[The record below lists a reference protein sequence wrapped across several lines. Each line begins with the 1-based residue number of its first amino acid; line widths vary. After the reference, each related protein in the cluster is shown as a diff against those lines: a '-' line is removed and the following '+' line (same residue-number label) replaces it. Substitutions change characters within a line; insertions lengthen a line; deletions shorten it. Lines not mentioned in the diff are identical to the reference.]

1 MRTKLFDLPKVAVIA
16 AALSVLTTT
25 HARADA
31 EDKITKSF
39 QVHPGDQLLVQV
51 DRGSIEIVTAEAN
64 SVNIEITRKAGGSS
78 SKAEQILKDHVVTT
92 TQNGR
97 TVEVHAKYT
106 GAKSSG
112 WFGRSP
118 ELQVSCRVT
127 VPRKFDVNLKTAG
140 GHITVT
146 ELTGKLNANTSGG
159 NLSFKK
165 IEGPVSAQ
173 TSGGHITLAGC
184 TGKVDLSTSGGNLNL
199 SGIEG
204 DVTASTSGGH
214 ITLDK
219 LSGKTVVKTSGGN
232 INVTGIKGSIDAD
245 TSGGHITVS
254 LPFQPTGNC
263 SFDTS
268 GGNIV
273 LNLAEKVAVDIDA
286 HTSGGQVSTE
296 LPVVSVVQGKQKN
309 NELRG
314 KINGGGPLIVART
327 SGGHIRL
334 EKN

>member
-1 MRTKLFDLPKVAVIA
+1 MKTKLFDLPKVAVIA
-16 AALSVLTTT
+16 ALSVLATS

-39 QVHPGDQLLVQV
+39 QVQSGDQLLVQV
-51 DRGSIEIVTAEAN
+51 DRGSIEIVTADAS
-64 SVNIEITRKAGGSS
+64 SVDIEITRKAGGSS
-78 SKAEQILKDHVVTT
+78 SKAEQTLKDHVVTT
-92 TQNGR
+92 TQNDN
-97 TVEVHAKYT
+97 TVEVHGKYT
-106 GAKSSG
+106 GAKTTG

-127 VPRKFDVNLKTAG
+127 VPRQFDVTLKTAG
-140 GHITVT
+140 GHIKVA
-146 ELTGKLNANTSGG
+146 ELTGKLKANTSGG
-159 NLSFKK
+159 NLDFKK
-165 IEGPVSAQ
+165 LEGPVSAQ

-184 TGKVDLSTSGGNLNL
+184 IGKVDLSTSGGNLNL

-204 DVTASTSGGH
+204 DVTATTSGGH

-263 SFDTS
+263 TFDTS
-268 GGNIV
+268 GGNIT
-273 LNLAEKVAVDIDA
+273 LNLAEQVAVDIDA
-286 HTSGGQVSTE
+286 HTSGGSVSTE
-296 LPVVSVVQGKQKN
+296 LPVVSVIQGKQKN
-309 NELRG
+309 NELQG
-314 KINGGGPLIVART
+314 KINGGGPLIVAHT